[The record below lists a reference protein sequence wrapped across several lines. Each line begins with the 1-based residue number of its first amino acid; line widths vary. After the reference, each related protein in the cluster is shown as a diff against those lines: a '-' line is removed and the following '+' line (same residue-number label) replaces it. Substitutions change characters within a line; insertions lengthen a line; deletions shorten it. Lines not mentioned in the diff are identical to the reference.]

1 MKYIFTIF
9 LIYIHVTLFGQS
21 QTKRMLFLGNSY
33 TQVNNLPQMVAD
45 IARSTG
51 DTVFFDSNT
60 PGGYTLQG
68 HATNATSLSKI
79 AKGTWDFVVLQEQSQ
94 YPSFPLSQVEA
105 EVFPFATRLDSLIRV
120 ANPCTETVFYM
131 TWGRKNGDA
140 SNCATWPPVCTFAG
154 MDSLLNLR
162 YRMMADSNKA
172 LVSPVGVVWKY
183 IRQQFPQIEL
193 YQSDESHPSEAGTY
207 AAACCFY
214 TTLFRKDPMNI
225 TFNGAL
231 SASDAA
237 NIRTAVKLMVYD
249 SLLQWHVGEYDP
261 KANFSYTDS
270 SQQYI
275 LFTNTSSNATKF
287 YWNFGDGDT
296 SNAKHPTHL
305 YKQPGKYQVMLISF
319 NCNSVDSL
327 IKSITIG
334 TSGIHKLFNSIE
346 FSLSPNPTITS
357 LYINIHSGSNY
368 SYKILNLLG
377 QEILSGKLSDTPNQI
392 SVSSLSEGSYIF
404 QLTENG
410 VTIGQQKF
418 VKVLE

>member
-1 MKYIFTIF
+1 
-9 LIYIHVTLFGQS
+9 
-21 QTKRMLFLGNSY
+21 
-33 TQVNNLPQMVAD
+33 
-45 IARSTG
+45 
-51 DTVFFDSNT
+51 
-60 PGGYTLQG
+60 
-68 HATNATSLSKI
+68 
-79 AKGTWDFVVLQEQSQ
+79 
-94 YPSFPLSQVEA
+94 
-105 EVFPFATRLDSLIRV
+105 
-120 ANPCTETVFYM
+120 
-131 TWGRKNGDA
+131 
-140 SNCATWPPVCTFAG
+140 
-154 MDSLLNLR
+154 
-162 YRMMADSNKA
+162 
-172 LVSPVGVVWKY
+172 
-183 IRQQFPQIEL
+183 
-193 YQSDESHPSEAGTY
+193 
-207 AAACCFY
+207 
-214 TTLFRKDPMNI
+214 
-225 TFNGAL
+225 L

-249 SLLQWHVGEYDP
+249 SLIQWHVGEYDP

-296 SNAKHPTHL
+296 SNAKHPIHL
-305 YKQPGKYQVMLISF
+305 YKQPGKFQVMLISYI
-319 NCNSVDSL
+319 CNSVDTL

-334 TSGIHKLFNSIE
+334 TSGIHKLYNSID
-346 FSLSPNPTITS
+346 FSISPNPTITS